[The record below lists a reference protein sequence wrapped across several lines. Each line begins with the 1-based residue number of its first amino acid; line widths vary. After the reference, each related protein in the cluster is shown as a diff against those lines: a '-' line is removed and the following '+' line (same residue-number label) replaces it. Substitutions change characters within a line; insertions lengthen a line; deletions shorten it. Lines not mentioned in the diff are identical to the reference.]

1 MKNKPEILLIIGNQ
15 RRHLHFASNINNK
28 FELSGI
34 ILVDRGI
41 DIPEINEELEEI
53 DYINFKKHFSDRTQA
68 ELKHFNKIEKL
79 ECPLLQV
86 GFNSINTVES
96 VKFIKKIN
104 PNFVF
109 VFGSGLIKNP
119 LLEVLPKET
128 INLHLGL
135 SPRYRGSATLF
146 WPFYFLEPNFAGSTF
161 HYLTEQPDAGDIIH
175 QIIPT
180 LEYGDKIHDV
190 ACKVI
195 SASSIAVTDLVK
207 IYLSNGY
214 WSKKT
219 QKHSGK
225 NFLDSDFYPAHLR
238 LIYNTYDEKIVD
250 YYLKN
255 KIRNRVPKLIKQ
267 QMLIKKDKNE

>member
-1 MKNKPEILLIIGNQ
+1 MKNKPKILLIIGNQ
-15 RRHLHFASNINNK
+15 RRHLHFASTINSK

-34 ILVDRGI
+34 ILVDRGK

-53 DYINFKKHFSDRTQA
+53 DKINFKKHFSDRTEA
-68 ELKHFNKIEKL
+68 ELKYFNKIKKL
-79 ECPLLQV
+79 ECPFLEV
-86 GFNSINTVES
+86 GFNFLNTEES
-96 VKFIKKIN
+96 VKFIKRIN

-109 VFGSGLIKNP
+109 VFGSGLIKQP
-119 LLEVLPKET
+119 LLEALPKET

-161 HYLTEQPDAGDIIH
+161 HYLTEQPDSGDIIH
-175 QIIPT
+175 QITPT
-180 LEYGDKIHDV
+180 LELGDKIHDV

-195 SASSIAVTDLVK
+195 LASSIAVVDLLELFLINGSWIK
-207 IYLSNGY
+207 SN
-214 WSKKT
+214 

-225 NFLDSDFYPAHLR
+225 NFLDSDFHPTHLR
-238 LIYNTYDEKIVD
+238 LIYNTYGEKIVD

-255 KIRNRVPKLIKQ
+255 RIRNRTPKLIRQ
-267 QMLIKKDKNE
+267 NELIK